1 MKVTFRAWNHG
12 YTELQSEGD
21 TLSRLD
27 GYNKTRYSRRKK
39 QEGLLELASREA
51 HEQQNV
57 YFATILNEDDSP
69 YCAIESNVGYFGV
82 DFLREDL
89 ENFLIYTFRDFRQEG
104 KTLFLDTIR
113 LQPKHPQDYDTVYSF
128 MFYFHEDKT
137 WGVVKHKGGVGTWSD
152 SVEESES
159 PLSEEDYSKLC
170 LSYPEFGEYD
180 QLIRLD
186 RIPTVARETILEV
199 TDKEFPAFRQYLQ
212 RDIERYQEPKQWIR
226 VEVPV
231 FNQARAKFYPFNEV
245 YLEAPKK
252 GTKVAGDSPAK
263 HLDLYVSSTEI
274 VSRKYAQFNEV
285 SEETAIRYLKIEEAL
300 ERGKDATNVGKYSLV
315 RISKERGFVDM
326 LPELLKKE
334 GITEEQLS
342 TIPIT

>member
-1 MKVTFRAWNHG
+1 MKVTFRSWSIN
-12 YTELQSEGD
+12 YKKLQREEA

-27 GYNKTRYSRRKK
+27 SYNKTRYSRRKK
-39 QEGLLELASREA
+39 KEGLLELASREA
-51 HEQQNV
+51 HEQQEV

-82 DFLREDL
+82 KFLREDL
-89 ENFLIYTFRDFRQEG
+89 GNFLIYTFRDFTQEG

-128 MFYFHEDKT
+128 MFYFNEDKT

-152 SVEESES
+152 SVEESEI

-186 RIPTVARETILEV
+186 RIPTVVREAILEV

-212 RDIERYQEPKQWIR
+212 RDIERYQEPK
-226 VEVPV
+226 
-231 FNQARAKFYPFNEV
+231 K
-245 YLEAPKK
+245 
-252 GTKVAGDSPAK
+252 
-263 HLDLYVSSTEI
+263 
-274 VSRKYAQFNEV
+274 
-285 SEETAIRYLKIEEAL
+285 
-300 ERGKDATNVGKYSLV
+300 
-315 RISKERGFVDM
+315 
-326 LPELLKKE
+326 
-334 GITEEQLS
+334 
-342 TIPIT
+342 

>member
-1 MKVTFRAWNHG
+1 MKVTFRAWSQG

-21 TLSRLD
+21 TLYRLD
-27 GYNKTRYSRRKK
+27 GYNKTRYSRRKNK
-39 QEGLLELASREA
+39 EGLLELASREA

-69 YCAIESNVGYFGV
+69 YCAIVSNVGYFGV
-82 DFLREDL
+82 KFLREDL
-89 ENFLIYTFRDFRQEG
+89 ENFLIYTFRDFTQEG

-128 MFYFHEDKT
+128 MFYFNEDKT

-152 SVEESES
+152 SVEESEI

-170 LSYPEFGEYD
+170 LSYPKFGEYD

-186 RIPTVARETILEV
+186 RIPTFVRETILEV

-226 VEVPV
+226 VEMPV
-231 FNQARAKFYPFNEV
+231 FNKACAKFF
-245 YLEAPKK
+245 
-252 GTKVAGDSPAK
+252 
-263 HLDLYVSSTEI
+263 LYHGGAFRST
-274 VSRKYAQFNEV
+274 
-285 SEETAIRYLKIEEAL
+285 
-300 ERGKDATNVGKYSLV
+300 
-315 RISKERGFVDM
+315 KEREKDGPRV
-326 LPELLKKE
+326 
-334 GITEEQLS
+334 S
-342 TIPIT
+342 C

>member
-1 MKVTFRAWNHG
+1 MKTIFNSTWVGNHIC
-12 YTELQSEGD
+12 TEEA
-21 TLSRLD
+21 TLSQLD
-27 GYNKTRYSRRKK
+27 SYNKTRYSRRKK
-39 QEGLLELASREA
+39 KEGLLELASREA
-51 HEQQNV
+51 HEQQKV

-128 MFYFHEDKT
+128 MFYFNEDKT

-152 SVEESES
+152 SVEESEI

-186 RIPTVARETILEV
+186 RIPTVVRETILEV

-212 RDIERYQEPKQWIR
+212 RDIERYQEPKQ
-226 VEVPV
+226 
-231 FNQARAKFYPFNEV
+231 
-245 YLEAPKK
+245 
-252 GTKVAGDSPAK
+252 
-263 HLDLYVSSTEI
+263 
-274 VSRKYAQFNEV
+274 
-285 SEETAIRYLKIEEAL
+285 
-300 ERGKDATNVGKYSLV
+300 
-315 RISKERGFVDM
+315 
-326 LPELLKKE
+326 
-334 GITEEQLS
+334 
-342 TIPIT
+342 

>member
-89 ENFLIYTFRDFRQEG
+89 GNYLLYTFKDFTQEG
-104 KTLFLDTIR
+104 KTLFLSSIK
-113 LQPKHPQDYDTVYSF
+113 LLPKNPQDYDTVYSF

-152 SVEESES
+152 SVERAEI

-212 RDIERYQEPKQWIR
+212 RDIERYQEPKQ
-226 VEVPV
+226 
-231 FNQARAKFYPFNEV
+231 
-245 YLEAPKK
+245 
-252 GTKVAGDSPAK
+252 
-263 HLDLYVSSTEI
+263 
-274 VSRKYAQFNEV
+274 
-285 SEETAIRYLKIEEAL
+285 
-300 ERGKDATNVGKYSLV
+300 
-315 RISKERGFVDM
+315 
-326 LPELLKKE
+326 
-334 GITEEQLS
+334 
-342 TIPIT
+342 